1 MLITKVH
8 IEKFRGFHDQE
19 FETLSS
25 IIYHGKEFIDK
36 IVVDVK
42 DNLDLK

>member
-19 FETLSS
+19 FD
-25 IIYHGKEFIDK
+25 GKSP
-36 IVVDVK
+36 
-42 DNLDLK
+42 LARMAAPM